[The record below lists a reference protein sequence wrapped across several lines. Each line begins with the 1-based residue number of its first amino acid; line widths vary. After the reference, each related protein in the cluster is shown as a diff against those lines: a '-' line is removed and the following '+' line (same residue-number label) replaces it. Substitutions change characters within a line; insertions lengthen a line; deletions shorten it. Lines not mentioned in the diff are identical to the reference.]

1 MAAGNRMPK
10 AARRHG
16 FLQRLRSPS
25 QIGLIALNIVVY
37 FLLLRWAG
45 ENIHLGT
52 LADYFRQIPVWAVVG
67 TLLLNILALALSG
80 HRLGLLVARDFRTAF
95 SITNI
100 GYALNTLL
108 PLRLGEAMKI
118 YLSHSLFR
126 IPLTG
131 IFAASAA
138 EKLTDLVTILLLGI
152 VVLAFAASAHIQAG
166 TLLSI
171 SILAIL
177 GVGAVALFRR
187 NIVRIVRLLPRGSRM
202 RRISIELHKHASSYP
217 PGSILLATGGIWAL
231 NVLLVYFSFN
241 TYLSEV
247 SIGIFE
253 SIALLVVMALA
264 IAIPSAPAGLGL
276 FEAGIVAYLTQTSRI
291 GNEAAL
297 AAATVFH
304 LAITLPQLI
313 VTAWLLWGR
322 SGALLKVQ
330 SVDSAP

>member
-1 MAAGNRMPK
+1 MPK

-25 QIGLIALNIVVY
+25 QIGLIGLNLVMY

-45 ENIHLGT
+45 ENIHLGR
-52 LADYFRQIPVWAVVG
+52 LADYFRQVPIWAVVG
-67 TLLLNILALALSG
+67 SLLLNFPALVLSG
-80 HRLGLLVARDFRTAF
+80 HRLALLFARDFRTAF
-95 SITNI
+95 SITNL

-108 PLRLGEAMKI
+108 PLRLGEAIKI
-118 YLSHSLFR
+118 YLGHSLFG

-138 EKLTDLVTILLLGI
+138 EKLIDLVTILLLGI

-166 TLLSI
+166 TLLSV

-187 NIVRIVRLLPRGSRM
+187 NIVRIVKLLPRGSRM
-202 RRISIELHKHASSYP
+202 RRISIELHKHATGYP
-217 PGSILLATGGIWAL
+217 TGRILLATGGIWAV

-247 SIGIFE
+247 RIGILE
-253 SIALLVVMALA
+253 SVALLVVMAFA
-264 IAIPSAPAGLGL
+264 IAIPSAPAGIGL
-276 FEAGIVAYLTQTSRI
+276 FEAGIVAYLTQTSHI

-297 AAATVFH
+297 AAATIFH
-304 LAITLPQLI
+304 LAITLPQLMM
-313 VTAWLLWGR
+313 TAWLLWGR

-330 SVDSAP
+330 ADDSVS